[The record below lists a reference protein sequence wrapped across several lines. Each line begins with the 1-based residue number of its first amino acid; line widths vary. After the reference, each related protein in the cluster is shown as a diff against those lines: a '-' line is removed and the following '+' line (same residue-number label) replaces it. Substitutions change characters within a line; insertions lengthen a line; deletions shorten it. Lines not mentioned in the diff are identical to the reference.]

1 MYGGIIID
9 KIFGLIGLAK
19 RAGKVSCGEAACKDA
34 IRIGKSRLVLLA
46 SDASKNTEKSIENS
60 CKYYGVYCCKA
71 ADKETL
77 GKAVGNDFNAALS
90 INDDGFA
97 RNIIKHIKANN
108 KESE

>member
-1 MYGGIIID
+1 MCGVIIIN

-19 RAGKVSCGEAACKDA
+19 RAGRVSCGEAACKDA
-34 IRIGKSRLVLLA
+34 IRFGKAKFVIIA
-46 SDASKNTEKSIENS
+46 SDASENTAKSIENS
-60 CKYYGVYCCKA
+60 CKYYGVYCCRA

-77 GKAVGNDFNAALS
+77 GKAVGNDFNAVLS
-90 INDDGFA
+90 VNDDGFA